1 MGSTER
7 ETMIRRLI
15 VASVLAA
22 FAFATVG
29 MGPEPVDAQ
38 EGTTVRLATLDR
50 VTGPWER
57 PLSAWRTQVA
67 RDTQGALRLT
77 YDERGGDPVARMRR
91 GEIDGAFLS
100 VVSLG
105 EIDRSLLVLNAPGV
119 INDYEALDRVRRRI
133 DDRFAR
139 ILDAQG
145 YKLLGWF
152 DLGRIRL
159 FATRPIAAPSD
170 LRNAHPWTLPEDQ
183 VFSEFLRV
191 VGATPVPL
199 PIDRV
204 KAALPRRIDVA
215 PASALAAYGLEWY
228 PQLPYVSSEGR
239 GVVVGMTVVRK
250 DRFEALT
257 AAQQETLVST
267 SARVHALVRSRM
279 REQDETLLRT
289 ILSRP
294 GAQTFDMGANGAAWR
309 EAAEQ
314 ARGRLEGRVFPAS
327 LLRIM
332 TRAAAP

>member
-1 MGSTER
+1 
-7 ETMIRRLI
+7 MIRRFL
-15 VASVLAA
+15 V
-22 FAFATVG
+22 ATVCLALALTVTG
-29 MGPEPVDAQ
+29 VGPRAADAQ
-38 EGTTVRLATLDR
+38 QGTTVRLMTLDR

-57 PLSAWRTQVA
+57 PLGAWRTQIA
-67 RDTQGALRLT
+67 RDTQGSMQLAF
-77 YDERGGDPVARMRR
+77 DERGGNPIERMQR
-91 GEIDGAFLS
+91 GEVDGAFLS

-133 DDRFAR
+133 GDRFAQ

-159 FATRPIAAPSD
+159 FATRPIVQPSD
-170 LRNAHPWTLPEDQ
+170 LRGARPWTLPEDQ

-199 PIDRV
+199 PIDQV
-204 KAALPRRIDVA
+204 KAALPNRVNVV

-228 PQLPYVSSEGR
+228 PRLPHVSSEGR
-239 GVVVGMTVVRK
+239 GVVVGMTVMRK

-257 AAQQETLVST
+257 PEQQATLVST
-267 SARVHALVRSRM
+267 SERVHNLVRTRM
-279 REQDETLLRT
+279 REQDDTLLRT

-294 GAQTFDMGANGAAWR
+294 GVQTFDMTPNSAAWQQ
-309 EAAEQ
+309 AAEQ
-314 ARGRLEGRVFPAS
+314 ARTRLQGRVFPAQ
-327 LLRIM
+327 LLRTM